1 MSSLKEIFIKNCMYY
16 FFDDMINIKDLDPK
30 KIKTDEK
37 SYENI
42 LIYHTEYVTL
52 TTQKFIVQIRL
63 YFIINKINEYIEESD
78 GKNIWHSSYWW
89 KQINS
94 EEIWW
99 TLE

>member
-1 MSSLKEIFIKNCMYY
+1 MNSLKEIFIKNCIYY

-78 GKNIWHSSYWW
+78 GKKY
-89 KQINS
+89 
-94 EEIWW
+94 
-99 TLE
+99 LA

>member
-30 KIKTDEK
+30 KIKADEK

-52 TTQKFIVQIRL
+52 TTQKFIVRIRL

-78 GKNIWHSSYWW
+78 GKKY
-89 KQINS
+89 
-94 EEIWW
+94 
-99 TLE
+99 LA

>member
-1 MSSLKEIFIKNCMYY
+1 MSSLKEIFIKNCTYY

-78 GKNIWHSSYWW
+78 GKKY
-89 KQINS
+89 
-94 EEIWW
+94 
-99 TLE
+99 LA

>member
-1 MSSLKEIFIKNCMYY
+1 MYY

-30 KIKTDEK
+30 KMKTDEK

-52 TTQKFIVQIRL
+52 TTQKFIVRIRL

-78 GKNIWHSSYWW
+78 GKKY
-89 KQINS
+89 
-94 EEIWW
+94 
-99 TLE
+99 LA

>member
-1 MSSLKEIFIKNCMYY
+1 MRCLKEIFIKNCMYY

-78 GKNIWHSSYWW
+78 GKKY
-89 KQINS
+89 
-94 EEIWW
+94 
-99 TLE
+99 LA

>member
-42 LIYHTEYVTL
+42 LIYYTEYVTL
-52 TTQKFIVQIRL
+52 TTQKFIVRIRL

-78 GKNIWHSSYWW
+78 GKKY
-89 KQINS
+89 
-94 EEIWW
+94 
-99 TLE
+99 LA

>member
-1 MSSLKEIFIKNCMYY
+1 MYY

-78 GKNIWHSSYWW
+78 GKKY
-89 KQINS
+89 
-94 EEIWW
+94 
-99 TLE
+99 LA

>member
-52 TTQKFIVQIRL
+52 TTQKFIVRIRL

-78 GKNIWHSSYWW
+78 GKKY
-89 KQINS
+89 
-94 EEIWW
+94 
-99 TLE
+99 LA

>member
-1 MSSLKEIFIKNCMYY
+1 MSSLKDIFIKNCMYY
-16 FFDDMINIKDLDPK
+16 FFDDMINMKDLDPK

-52 TTQKFIVQIRL
+52 TTQKFIVRIRL

-78 GKNIWHSSYWW
+78 GKKY
-89 KQINS
+89 
-94 EEIWW
+94 
-99 TLE
+99 LA

>member
-1 MSSLKEIFIKNCMYY
+1 MSSLKEIFIKNCTYY

-52 TTQKFIVQIRL
+52 TTQKFIVRIRL

-78 GKNIWHSSYWW
+78 GKKY
-89 KQINS
+89 
-94 EEIWW
+94 
-99 TLE
+99 LA

>member
-1 MSSLKEIFIKNCMYY
+1 MSSLKDIFIIFFLYY

-52 TTQKFIVQIRL
+52 TTQKFIVRIRL

-78 GKNIWHSSYWW
+78 GKKY
-89 KQINS
+89 
-94 EEIWW
+94 
-99 TLE
+99 LA

>member
-1 MSSLKEIFIKNCMYY
+1 MNSLKEIFIKNCIYY

-30 KIKTDEK
+30 KIKTNEK

-78 GKNIWHSSYWW
+78 GKKY
-89 KQINS
+89 
-94 EEIWW
+94 
-99 TLE
+99 LA

>member
-1 MSSLKEIFIKNCMYY
+1 MSSLKEILIKFCMYY

-78 GKNIWHSSYWW
+78 GKKY
-89 KQINS
+89 
-94 EEIWW
+94 
-99 TLE
+99 LA

>member
-78 GKNIWHSSYWW
+78 GKNIWHSSY
-89 KQINS
+89 
-94 EEIWW
+94 
-99 TLE
+99 

>member
-78 GKNIWHSSYWW
+78 GKKY
-89 KQINS
+89 
-94 EEIWW
+94 
-99 TLE
+99 LA

>member
-1 MSSLKEIFIKNCMYY
+1 MNSLKEIFIKNCIYY

-52 TTQKFIVQIRL
+52 TTQKFIVRIRL

-78 GKNIWHSSYWW
+78 GKKY
-89 KQINS
+89 
-94 EEIWW
+94 
-99 TLE
+99 LA

>member
-1 MSSLKEIFIKNCMYY
+1 MSSLKEIFIKFCMYY

-52 TTQKFIVQIRL
+52 TTQKFIVRIRL

-78 GKNIWHSSYWW
+78 GKKY
-89 KQINS
+89 
-94 EEIWW
+94 
-99 TLE
+99 LA

>member
-1 MSSLKEIFIKNCMYY
+1 MSSLKEIFIKNCIYY

-78 GKNIWHSSYWW
+78 GKKY
-89 KQINS
+89 
-94 EEIWW
+94 
-99 TLE
+99 LA

>member
-1 MSSLKEIFIKNCMYY
+1 MYY

-52 TTQKFIVQIRL
+52 TTQKFIVRIRL

-78 GKNIWHSSYWW
+78 GKKY
-89 KQINS
+89 
-94 EEIWW
+94 
-99 TLE
+99 LA

>member
-1 MSSLKEIFIKNCMYY
+1 MRSLKEIFIKNCMYY

-52 TTQKFIVQIRL
+52 TTQKFIVRIRL

-78 GKNIWHSSYWW
+78 GEKY
-89 KQINS
+89 
-94 EEIWW
+94 
-99 TLE
+99 LA

>member
-1 MSSLKEIFIKNCMYY
+1 MSSLKDIFIKNCMYY

-30 KIKTDEK
+30 KMKTDEK

-52 TTQKFIVQIRL
+52 TTQKFIVRIRL

-78 GKNIWHSSYWW
+78 GKKY
-89 KQINS
+89 
-94 EEIWW
+94 
-99 TLE
+99 LA

>member
-1 MSSLKEIFIKNCMYY
+1 MSSLKEIFIKFCMYY

-78 GKNIWHSSYWW
+78 GKKY
-89 KQINS
+89 
-94 EEIWW
+94 
-99 TLE
+99 LA

>member
-1 MSSLKEIFIKNCMYY
+1 MSSLKDIFIKNCMYY

-52 TTQKFIVQIRL
+52 TTQKFIVRIRL

-78 GKNIWHSSYWW
+78 GKKY
-89 KQINS
+89 
-94 EEIWW
+94 
-99 TLE
+99 LA

>member
-1 MSSLKEIFIKNCMYY
+1 MSSLKDIFIKNCMYY

-52 TTQKFIVQIRL
+52 TTQKFVVRIRL

-78 GKNIWHSSYWW
+78 GKKY
-89 KQINS
+89 
-94 EEIWW
+94 
-99 TLE
+99 LA

>member
-1 MSSLKEIFIKNCMYY
+1 MSSLKDIFIKNCMYY

-78 GKNIWHSSYWW
+78 GKKY
-89 KQINS
+89 
-94 EEIWW
+94 
-99 TLE
+99 LA

>member
-1 MSSLKEIFIKNCMYY
+1 MNSLKEIFIKNCMYY

-78 GKNIWHSSYWW
+78 GKKY
-89 KQINS
+89 
-94 EEIWW
+94 
-99 TLE
+99 LA

>member
-1 MSSLKEIFIKNCMYY
+1 MSSLKEIFIKNCMCY

-52 TTQKFIVQIRL
+52 TTQKFIVRIRL

-78 GKNIWHSSYWW
+78 GKKY
-89 KQINS
+89 
-94 EEIWW
+94 
-99 TLE
+99 LA

>member
-30 KIKTDEK
+30 KMKTDEK
-37 SYENI
+37 SHENI

-78 GKNIWHSSYWW
+78 GKKY
-89 KQINS
+89 
-94 EEIWW
+94 
-99 TLE
+99 LA